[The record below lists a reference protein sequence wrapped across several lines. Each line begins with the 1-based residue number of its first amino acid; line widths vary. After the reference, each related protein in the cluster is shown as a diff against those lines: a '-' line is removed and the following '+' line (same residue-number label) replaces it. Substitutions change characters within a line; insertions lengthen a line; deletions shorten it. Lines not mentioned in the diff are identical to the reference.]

1 MTSPTAIRPGFGKAP
16 DIPKTLSN
24 KKTSSGGKDVTAT
37 PSNLKSS
44 ATQTI
49 STSTLSNE
57 WRSKASTNS
66 SNFVPG
72 QRPIEFTRDRTVTV
86 PHGVFADAGGK
97 YQLESDMGMT
107 KRSTERLLKS
117 YNQSMQQQQLAYLNN
132 LNARYGNNNMDKVS
146 LMQSVLTLPNII
158 NGLIEYVKNKNTNTN
173 VKAPSTQTVT
183 SSDSNIAAMQNATT
197 ASDLSTAIE
206 AAKGK
211 VSEIGTKLTTL
222 KGELSNL
229 KGQTSGLQTAK
240 DEATQALADNK
251 TSISQKQGEV
261 QNNIQRESASQ
272 MAMNAAQTQVDMLK
286 SQLSTAGPLAKAG
299 IEASLAQAEQ
309 QLELKTKQYE
319 EAVKARE
326 QSENDLK
333 ALQDQTP
340 TLENN
345 EKTAKAKLEDNK
357 NQIASKESDVTNY
370 GMLEKDMNLEI
381 GKQEER
387 LATLQKKEESNK
399 KA

>member
-1 MTSPTAIRPGFGKAP
+1 MTPSVTVRPGFGKLP
-16 DIPKTLSN
+16 DIPKTLSA
-24 KKTSSGGKDVTAT
+24 KSASGGKNVTAT
-37 PSNLKSS
+37 QSNLKSA

-72 QRPIEFTRDRTVTV
+72 QRPIEFVRDRTVTV
-86 PHGVFADAGGK
+86 PHGAFADAGGK

-107 KRSTERLLKS
+107 KRSTERLLK
-117 YNQSMQQQQLAYLNN
+117 QQAELQKQQQMAMLNRMN
-132 LNARYGNNNMDKVS
+132 MMYGNGVQQPQMS
-146 LMQSVLTLPNII
+146 FGQFAGELMTMLS
-158 NGLIEYVKNKNTNTN
+158 GLFSMSASEKGGAAKAAKTVKQ
-173 VKAPSTQTVT
+173 APA
-183 SSDSNIAAMQNATT
+183 SDTTIAAMQNATT

-240 DEATQALADNK
+240 DEATKALADNK

-286 SQLSTAGPLAKAG
+286 SQLATAGPLAKAG

-326 QSENDLK
+326 QSEKDLK

-387 LATLQKKEESNK
+387 LATLQKEDESNK

>member
-1 MTSPTAIRPGFGKAP
+1 MTLPTAIRPGFGKAP

-24 KKTSSGGKDVTAT
+24 KKTSSGGKQVTAT
-37 PSNLKSS
+37 PSSLKSS

-57 WRSKASTNS
+57 WRAQLKDTS

-72 QRPIEFTRDRTVTV
+72 QRPIEFKRDRTVTV
-86 PHGVFADAGGK
+86 PHGAFAEAGGK
-97 YQLESDMGMT
+97 HITESNMGMT
-107 KRSTERLLKS
+107 KRSTERLIKQQLEAQK
-117 YNQSMQQQQLAYLNN
+117 QQQMAYLNN
-132 LNARYGNNNMDKVS
+132 LNASYGNNTIDKAT
-146 LMQSVLTLPNII
+146 LMQSVLSIPNVIS
-158 NGLIEYVKNKNTNTN
+158 GLIDYVKNKNAN
-173 VKAPSTQTVT
+173 VKTAEEPKVT
-183 SSDSNIAAMQNATT
+183 SNDSNIAAMQNATT

-222 KGELSNL
+222 KSELNNL
-229 KGQTSGLQTAK
+229 KGQTSGLETAK
-240 DEATQALADNK
+240 DEATKALADNK

-286 SQLSTAGPLAKAG
+286 SQLATAGPLAKAG
-299 IEASLAQAEQ
+299 IEASLVQAEQ

-319 EAVKARE
+319 EAVNARE
-326 QSENDLK
+326 QSEKDLK
-333 ALQDQTP
+333 ALQEQTP

-345 EKTAKAKLEDNK
+345 EKTAKAKLDDNK

-370 GMLEKDMNLEI
+370 EMLEKDMNLEI
-381 GKQEER
+381 AKQEER
-387 LATLQKKEESNK
+387 LATLQKEEESNK